1 MKSKVMKFVRR
12 RRRGLSYYQMI
23 KLSNFR
29 VYHSQLSKNQRNILT
44 RPKRNWKVYRSN
56 FKLLIQK
63 RMNKRIKNRAP
74 KILTMNYAMTNHQM
88 RINQKKRRLRN
99 FLISVRSG
107 NLKRRKIRKKRRQ
120 MQRRK
125 KRKTPKLITR
135 LKEKTRISYRKRKFQ
150 KKQQR
155 RIRIKKLKWMVSTNR
170 LKIRQIN

>member
-1 MKSKVMKFVRR
+1 MKSKVMKFVRK
-12 RRRGLSYYQMI
+12 RRRGLSHYQMI

-29 VYHSQLSKNQRNILT
+29 VYHSWLSKNQRNILT

-56 FKLLIQK
+56 LKLLIQK
-63 RMNKRIKNRAP
+63 RMNKRIKSRAP
-74 KILTMNYAMTNHQM
+74 KILTMNHVMTNHQM
-88 RINQKKRRLRN
+88 KINQKKRRLRN

-150 KKQQR
+150 KK
-155 RIRIKKLKWMVSTNR
+155 
-170 LKIRQIN
+170 